1 MTEHEP
7 GQEEEPEP
15 TLRKMDSKT
24 LAIVLAFGV
33 ILVLLIA
40 LNMN

>member
-7 GQEEEPEP
+7 GPEEQEP
-15 TLRKMDSKT
+15 TLRRMDPKT
-24 LAIVLAFGV
+24 LGIVLAFGV
-33 ILVLLIA
+33 ALVLLIA